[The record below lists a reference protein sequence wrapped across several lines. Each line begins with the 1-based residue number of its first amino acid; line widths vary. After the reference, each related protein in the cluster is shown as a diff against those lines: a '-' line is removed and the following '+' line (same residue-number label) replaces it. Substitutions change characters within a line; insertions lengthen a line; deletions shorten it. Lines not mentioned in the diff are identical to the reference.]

1 MGRILERVNSPDD
14 IKKLNKN
21 KLKALAEEIRA
32 LIIDTVSV
40 NGGHLASN
48 LGVVELTLAL
58 HYVFDFKKDRLIW
71 DVGHQCYTHKII
83 TGRKDSFHTLRQYR
97 GLSGFPRMEESEYDH
112 LNTGHSST
120 SISAALG
127 MAVARD
133 QLGEDYQIVAVCG
146 DGALTAGL
154 ALEGLNQAGHL
165 KNRMILI
172 LNDNEMSIGKNVG
185 GIAGYLNRIIA
196 GQFYIRFHQKLKKVL
211 KSIPLIGRT
220 LLSIAGALEHL
231 LKRAFVPGMLFEE
244 LGYRYIGPEDG
255 HSIGALIKTLRNL
268 KNIEGPVLLH
278 VVTKKGKGYK
288 PAEDQMETFHGAG
301 PFDVKTG
308 QFKKSDKP
316 KAPSYT
322 EIFGKTICDIAKKDK
337 KIVAITAA
345 MREGTG
351 LKPYSEKYPDRF
363 FDVGIAEQHA
373 VTFAVGL
380 ALQGLKPVVAIYS
393 TFLQRALDQLIHDV
407 SLMKLPIT
415 FAIDRGGIVGADG
428 PTHHGT
434 FDLSYI
440 RMIPHFVL
448 AAPRDENELR
458 HLLYTGVYSGLPFA
472 VRYPRGTA
480 IGVPIDSPIHKMPIG
495 KGEILRHGTD
505 GVMIAVGRMVYPAL
519 EAAEKL
525 EVEGV
530 KLSVIDARFVK
541 PLDDRLILGEIER
554 TGRVITLE
562 DSILAGGFGSLIT
575 EIMVDNK
582 LTSVPIDRIGL
593 PDVDI
598 EHGDVKT
605 LDAKYG
611 IDVESIHRR
620 VRKFVSTT
628 KRKPKAKSAERK
640 VNLRLIKGK
649 RD

>member
-1 MGRILERVNSPDD
+1 MGKILERVNSPKD
-14 IKKLNKN
+14 IKKLNTK
-21 KLKALAEEIRA
+21 KLKELAGEIRSF
-32 LIIDTVSV
+32 IIDTVSV

-97 GLSGFPRMEESEYDH
+97 GLSGFPRIQESEYDH

-133 QLGEDYQIVAVCG
+133 QLGEDNQIIAVCG
-146 DGALTAGL
+146 DGALTAGV

-165 KNRMILI
+165 KRRMILI

-196 GQFYIRFHQKLKKVL
+196 GQFYIRFHRKLKKVL
-211 KSIPLIGRT
+211 KSIPLIGKT

-231 LKRAFVPGMLFEE
+231 IKRAFVPGMLFEE

-255 HSIGALIKTLRNL
+255 HNIDGLIKTLRNL
-268 KNIEGPVLLH
+268 KNIEGPVILH
-278 VVTKKGKGYK
+278 IVTKKGKGYK
-288 PAEDQMETFHGAG
+288 PAEERMETFHGAA
-301 PFDVKTG
+301 PFDIKTG
-308 QFKKSDKP
+308 QFKNAGGKP
-316 KAPSYT
+316 TAPKYT
-322 EIFGKTICDIAKKDK
+322 DVFGKAICDIAKKDR

-351 LKPYSEKYPDRF
+351 LKQFSEKYPDRF

-393 TFLQRALDQLIHDV
+393 TFLQRAFDQLVHDV
-407 SLMKLPIT
+407 SLMNLPIT

-434 FDLSYI
+434 YDLSYL

-448 AAPRDENELR
+448 SAPRDENELR
-458 HLLYTGVYSGLPFA
+458 HLLYTGIHSGGPFA
-472 VRYPRGTA
+472 VRYPRGKA
-480 IGVPIDSPIHKMPIG
+480 IGVQMSSPLRKIPVG

-505 GVMIAVGRMVYPAL
+505 GVMIAVGRMIYPAL

-530 KLSVIDARFVK
+530 SLSVVDARFVK
-541 PLDDRLILGEIER
+541 PLDEELIVSEIEK

-562 DSILAGGFGSLIT
+562 DNVLAGGFGSLIS
-575 EIMVDNK
+575 EIMVDKK
-582 LTSVPIDRIGL
+582 LTSVPLDRIGL
-593 PDVDI
+593 PDVEI
-598 EHGDVKT
+598 EHGDVIS
-605 LDAKYG
+605 LDKKYG
-611 IDVESIHRR
+611 INEESILRR
-620 VRKFVSTT
+620 VRKFVSRT
-628 KRKPKAKSAERK
+628 KRRAGTIGQKA
-640 VNLRLIKGK
+640 NLRVIKGK
-649 RD
+649 